1 MRFPHTSGDPHIR
14 KYRFETGFLRAAS
27 INTEPYLARALPHM
41 TDSHLT
47 EGLPV
52 IGAFNTVIIVGGDP
66 AGMDVLEVN
75 NSFILTMSRNGVQRD
90 II

>member
-1 MRFPHTSGDPHIR
+1 
-14 KYRFETGFLRAAS
+14 
-27 INTEPYLARALPHM
+27 M